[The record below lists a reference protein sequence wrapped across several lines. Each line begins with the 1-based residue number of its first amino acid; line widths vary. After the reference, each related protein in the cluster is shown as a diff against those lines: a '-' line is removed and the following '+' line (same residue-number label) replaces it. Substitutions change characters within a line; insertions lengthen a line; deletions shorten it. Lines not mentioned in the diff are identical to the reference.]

1 MRSRGAGAGFT
12 LLEVLVV
19 VALVGIIGAAVVL
32 SISARGDR
40 QLEANAGQLCDALNH
55 ASESAVL
62 SGRAY
67 GMYVGPDAFEM
78 VVFNGKAWQREGAD
92 AVGRRLDA
100 PYRLRGNGVYA
111 VRNRP
116 PPAPQ
121 MVFMPDGT
129 HYLGEVVIENG
140 ISGESF
146 AVESTGAGRYRVVR
160 RTQER

>member
-1 MRSRGAGAGFT
+1 MRTPRSGRGFT

-19 VALVGIIGAAVVL
+19 VALVGIIGAAVVV

-40 QLEANAGQLCDALNH
+40 QLEATAEHLQNALNH
-55 ASESAVL
+55 ASESAVI

-67 GMYVGPDAFEM
+67 GLYVGPTAFET
-78 VVFNGKAWQREGAD
+78 VVFDGEHWQPSPGA
-92 AVGRRLDA
+92 ASGQRLSP

-111 VRNRP
+111 LKNRTA
-116 PPAPQ
+116 PAPQ

-140 ISGESF
+140 ISGESL
-146 AVESTGAGRYRVVR
+146 AIEASGAGRYLVVR
-160 RTQER
+160 IAGAR